1 MSCNSCSTSKDGVP
15 GGCKSN
21 GNCASG
27 TCGSGNKLA
36 VFDWLSNMTLPTGE
50 APFNIYEVRFKNGRK
65 HFFKNTEKLTLSM
78 GDVVAV
84 EGSSGHDIG
93 IVALAG
99 ELVKV
104 QMKKRKIT
112 ADSEDVKKIYRKAS
126 QKDIDIWQTARDR
139 EQETQRKGR
148 EIISRLELKM
158 KLSDVEY
165 QGDGTK
171 ATFYYTADER
181 VDFRQ
186 LIRDLAGTF
195 SIRVE
200 MKQVGMRQEAARL
213 GGVGSCGREL
223 CCSTWLTD
231 FRKVN
236 TAAAR
241 YQQLS
246 LNPLKLAGQCGKLK
260 CCLNFELDTY
270 LDALKSFPKQDK
282 VLKTEKGDAVFV
294 KMDIFKKIVWYTYK
308 EESFKWFRLSLEQVN
323 EIIVLNENNELALP
337 LDEYELEVN
346 VQPIVD
352 FENVVGQDSLTR
364 FDIPKKPRN
373 NARTKPRKQA
383 VKKDGLS
390 VKRQPN
396 KRPQRASVNKKEG
409 SLPVKNEHLEG
420 QPKRRTQRKPVN
432 KREDDLSTKNKQVE
446 KQSKRRPQRRPI
458 NKREGDL
465 SVKNQQGEGQPK
477 RRPQRRATN
486 KKEGDLSV
494 KNQQGEGQP
503 KRRPQRRAINK
514 REGDL
519 SAKNQQTEGQPKRRP
534 QRRPINKKEEDLS
547 VENKQTEGQ
556 SKRRPQRRPINKIV
570 IKKDVVKKNTN
581 ISKSIEK
588 ETSKENKFKKST
600 TPTKNKKNDIK
611 NEK

>member
-1 MSCNSCSTSKDGVP
+1 MSCSSCSTNKSGIP
-15 GGCKSN
+15 NGCKSN
-21 GNCASG
+21 GNCATG

-65 HFFKNTEKLTLSM
+65 HFFKNSDKVTVSM

-84 EGSSGHDIG
+84 EGSSGHDVG
-93 IVALAG
+93 IVSLAG

-104 QMKKRKIT
+104 QMKKRKIA
-112 ADSEDVKKIYRKAS
+112 ADSEDVKRIYRKAS
-126 QKDIDIWQTARDR
+126 QKDIDIWQAAR
-139 EQETQRKGR
+139 EKELETQRKGR
-148 EIISRLELKM
+148 EIISRLGLKM

-200 MKQVGMRQEAARL
+200 MRQVGMRQEAARL

-282 VLKTEKGDAVFV
+282 ILKTEKGDAVFV
-294 KMDIFKKIVWYTYK
+294 KMDIFKKMLWYTYK
-308 EESFKWFRLSLEQVN
+308 EESFKWFKLSLDQVH
-323 EIIVLNENNELALP
+323 EIIELNKNNELALP
-337 LDEYELEVN
+337 LDEYELEITEEEAVN
-346 VQPIVD
+346 

-364 FDIPKKPRN
+364 FDTPKKPRRGNRRRSRKPIGKKPVAKTKKESN
-373 NARTKPRKQA
+373 NTTEAKPK
-383 VKKDGLS
+383 
-390 VKRQPN
+390 
-396 KRPQRASVNKKEG
+396 KRPQKNQAKAEPNNKKTDKKRVDNRKQKPKSNPKSNKPKPQKG
-409 SLPVKNEHLEG
+409 SEENKTQAQKKKPNN
-420 QPKRRTQRKPVN
+420 QRRRNNNQRKRKPNGN
-432 KREDDLSTKNKQVE
+432 KN
-446 KQSKRRPQRRPI
+446 
-458 NKREGDL
+458 N
-465 SVKNQQGEGQPK
+465 
-477 RRPQRRATN
+477 
-486 KKEGDLSV
+486 
-494 KNQQGEGQP
+494 
-503 KRRPQRRAINK
+503 
-514 REGDL
+514 
-519 SAKNQQTEGQPKRRP
+519 
-534 QRRPINKKEEDLS
+534 
-547 VENKQTEGQ
+547 ENKN
-556 SKRRPQRRPINKIV
+556 NK
-570 IKKDVVKKNTN
+570 
-581 ISKSIEK
+581 E
-588 ETSKENKFKKST
+588 
-600 TPTKNKKNDIK
+600 
-611 NEK
+611 